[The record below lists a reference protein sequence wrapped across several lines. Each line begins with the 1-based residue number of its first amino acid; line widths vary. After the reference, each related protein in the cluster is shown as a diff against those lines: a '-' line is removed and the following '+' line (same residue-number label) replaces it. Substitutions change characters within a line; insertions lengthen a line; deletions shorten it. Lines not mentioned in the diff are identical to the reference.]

1 MTYLKASY
9 RSSPIDAS
17 ELHEKKKRYAS
28 PERYRV
34 LPIQNKET
42 RWAYNVKTWVA
53 P

>member
-17 ELHEKKKRYAS
+17 ELHERKSGTRRLK
-28 PERYRV
+28 RYRV

-42 RWAYNVKTWVA
+42 RWAYNVKTLVA